1 MIKWTIL
8 ILRPSLRFY
17 TKTLDRFLLRIVT
30 FGPCGLRRGSATARL
45 RGLQV
50 RIPPGAWIFVCCEC
64 CVLSGRGFGDKL
76 ITRPEESYRLW
87 YVWVW
92 SRNLKN
98 EEAMTHC
105 GSQCHRKK
113 KNYLPTTKFPR
124 VWAAMTSIFSLI
136 YQAFLL
142 FLLRIGRR
150 FS

>member
-50 RIPPGAWIFVCCEC
+50 RIPPEALLSFCCEC
-64 CVLSGRGFGDKL
+64 YVLSGICLCDGL

-92 SRNLKN
+92 SCSLVN
-98 EEAMTHC
+98 EEALAQWGLFRH
-105 GSQCHRKK
+105 G
-113 KNYLPTTKFPR
+113 KNCKYP
-124 VWAAMTSIFSLI
+124 A
-136 YQAFLL
+136 
-142 FLLRIGRR
+142 
-150 FS
+150 